1 MSLQCCWATVQMCS
15 ITSRSPCARTQQHES
30 ALMLMNA
37 SAVAAADEKGNSVL
51 IDLVEYCHVWW
62 IPSFKGVQKVGL

>member
-1 MSLQCCWATVQMCS
+1 
-15 ITSRSPCARTQQHES
+15 
-30 ALMLMNA
+30 MLMNA